1 MSHCDPKK
9 ISENISFVSRTRN
22 AIAFFSG
29 ACEANVLKDRGYSK
43 KKVTD
48 ITNTRGGTP

>member
-29 ACEANVLKDRGYSK
+29 ACEANVFKEQGLLQQKGK
-43 KKVTD
+43 
-48 ITNTRGGTP
+48 